1 MHTLAAALVIFVV
14 FWRFSPLLYFG
25 ELVTPMRRQIIDSLS
40 QFCAI
45 PLDQAWYCESC
56 RAVCNYPTCLCCAS
70 AAHTQ
75 RLALWLDRER
85 EPISIPL
92 TGVILSVIPDSKK
105 HPKQE
110 SFTPLH
116 QIPRAS

>member
-45 PLDQAWYCESC
+45 PL
-56 RAVCNYPTCLCCAS
+56 CL
-70 AAHTQ
+70 
-75 RLALWLDRER
+75 LDRWKVWSKSWGHSGGSDPIRLMVPAPADEPQYNLGAASSHSWGCLR
-85 EPISIPL
+85 EV
-92 TGVILSVIPDSKK
+92 GK
-105 HPKQE
+105 
-110 SFTPLH
+110 F
-116 QIPRAS
+116 